1 MIERSAQLVREDRER
16 FSFTMFVHQLLMVS
30 LGGLIALEKELGRF
44 AKGPA
49 EMGVADLFTG
59 MAHLLAV

>member
-1 MIERSAQLVREDRER
+1 
-16 FSFTMFVHQLLMVS
+16 MFVHQLLMVS